1 MASTIYFYKG
11 DEKYLTNA
19 KIDRII
25 KDSKADELNITSYDC
40 SEVNVEKAVFDAL
53 TPPFLGDKKVVIIKN
68 PLFLESE
75 KAGSGQNLQLLKTYL
90 QSPMDDTLLIINASG
105 IKVNDKL
112 EITKAI
118 EKASTI
124 YTTNGIS
131 EVEFTGWIKRECEVE
146 KVGIDQRAVSL
157 YYKACGNDLEMAKN
171 EIDKAINYVGK
182 NGQITEQVART
193 LIGQNGLT
201 DVFALTNAIIEQNK
215 EKAYSVYLELTRYE
229 KDVSALIGLITKT
242 LKDNLLVK
250 LYVEEGLD
258 QNQVASIMKV
268 SPNRAYYMIK
278 NANEF
283 QMEVIKLYISRLA
296 NLDYKIKSGQV
307 DKKVG
312 FEEFLLNI

>member
-1 MASTIYFYKG
+1 MANTIYFYKG
-11 DEKYLTNA
+11 DEKFLTNA
-19 KIDRII
+19 KIERLV

-40 SEVNVEKAVFDAL
+40 GEVNVEKAIFDAL

-75 KAGSGQNLQLLKTYL
+75 KAGTGHNLQLLKTYL
-90 QSPMDDTLLIINASG
+90 ASPMEDTLLIINASG

-112 EITKAI
+112 DITKAI

-124 YTTNGIS
+124 QTTNGIS
-131 EVEFTGWIKRECEVE
+131 EVEFTGWLKRECEVE
-146 KVGIDQRAVSL
+146 KVAIDQGAVSL

-182 NGQITEQVART
+182 NSLITEQVARM

-201 DVFALTNAIIEQNK
+201 DVFALSNAIIEQNK
-215 EKAYSVYLELTRYE
+215 TKAYSVYLELTRYE

-250 LYVEEGLD
+250 LWVEEGLD
-258 QNQVASIMKV
+258 QNQVAAKMKV

-283 QMEVIKLYISRLA
+283 EMDVIKKYISRLA
-296 NLDYKIKSGQV
+296 NLDFKIKSGQV
-307 DKKVG
+307 DKKIG
-312 FEEFLLNI
+312 FEEFLLNL

>member
-1 MASTIYFYKG
+1 MANTIYFYKG

-19 KIDRII
+19 KIERLI

-40 SEVNVEKAVFDAL
+40 SEVNVEKAIFDAL

-75 KAGSGQNLQLLKTYL
+75 KAGTGHNLQLLKTYL
-90 QSPMDDTLLIINASG
+90 QSPMEDTLLIINASG
-105 IKVNDKL
+105 IKVSDKL
-112 EITKAI
+112 DIVKAI
-118 EKASTI
+118 EKASMAF
-124 YTTNGIS
+124 TTNGIS
-131 EVEFTGWIKRECEVE
+131 EVEFTGWLKRECEVE
-146 KVGIDQRAVSL
+146 GVAIDQRAVSL

-182 NGQITEQVART
+182 NSLITEDVARM

-215 EKAYSVYLELTRYE
+215 SKAYEVYLELTRYE
-229 KDVSALIGLITKT
+229 KDVSSLIGLITKT

-250 LYVEEGLD
+250 LWVEEGLD
-258 QNQVASIMKV
+258 QNQVAAKMKV

-278 NANEF
+278 NAGEF
-283 QMEVIKLYISRLA
+283 KMDVIKKYISRLA
-296 NLDYKIKSGQV
+296 DLDYKIKSGQV
-307 DKKVG
+307 DKKIG
-312 FEEFLLNI
+312 FEEFLLNL